1 MSALA
6 ISSGL
11 FVVNYHFFV
20 APRTEQG
27 EPIKNCGAGYDFR
40 LGLSATLWAENES
53 AVIRIQWLPP
63 LCWKQ
68 LHDVCTFN
76 TALFTA
82 HSSLS
87 EPQ

>member
-27 EPIKNCGAGYDFR
+27 EPIKNCGAGDDFR
-40 LGLSATLWAENES
+40 LGLPAALRAENES
-53 AVIRIQWLPP
+53 AVIRGHGSL
-63 LCWKQ
+63 
-68 LHDVCTFN
+68 
-76 TALFTA
+76 LF
-82 HSSLS
+82 
-87 EPQ
+87 